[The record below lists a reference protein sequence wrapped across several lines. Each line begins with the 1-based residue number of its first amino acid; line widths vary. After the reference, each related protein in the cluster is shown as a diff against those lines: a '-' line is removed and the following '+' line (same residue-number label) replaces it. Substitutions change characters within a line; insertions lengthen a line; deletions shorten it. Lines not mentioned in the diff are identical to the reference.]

1 MIENI
6 IMKNGQI
13 ATITTKRAMK
23 VKKGQ
28 PMVEKESTFQCRLG
42 INYDNLSSV
51 IVKRESGELPEE
63 NQGLRYGKWF
73 KFPFLI
79 EFRDELQLR
88 CNSFKSS
95 VPKETIYRV
104 NGVEIDADEAKSYCL
119 ASEFRNTIGDV
130 FNIKLSSIV
139 RLA

>member
-63 NQGLRYGKWF
+63 NQGLKYGKWF

-79 EFRDELQLR
+79 EFKEELQLR

-95 VPKETIYRV
+95 VPKETVYSI
-104 NGVEIDADEAKSYCL
+104 NGVEISKDLAQQYCL
-119 ASEFRNTIGDV
+119 ASEFKSKVGDV

-139 RLA
+139 RLV

>member
-1 MIENI
+1 
-6 IMKNGQI
+6 MKNGQI

>member
-79 EFRDELQLR
+79 EFKDELQLR
-88 CNSFKSS
+88 CNSFKSN

>member
-1 MIENI
+1 
-6 IMKNGQI
+6 MKNGQI

-42 INYDNLSSV
+42 INYDNLSGV

-79 EFRDELQLR
+79 EFKDELQLR

-139 RLA
+139 KLA

>member
-1 MIENI
+1 
-6 IMKNGQI
+6 
-13 ATITTKRAMK
+13 
-23 VKKGQ
+23 
-28 PMVEKESTFQCRLG
+28 MVEKESTFQCRLG

-79 EFRDELQLR
+79 EFKDELQLR

>member
-1 MIENI
+1 
-6 IMKNGQI
+6 MKNGQI

-79 EFRDELQLR
+79 EFKDELQLR

>member
-79 EFRDELQLR
+79 EFKDELQLR